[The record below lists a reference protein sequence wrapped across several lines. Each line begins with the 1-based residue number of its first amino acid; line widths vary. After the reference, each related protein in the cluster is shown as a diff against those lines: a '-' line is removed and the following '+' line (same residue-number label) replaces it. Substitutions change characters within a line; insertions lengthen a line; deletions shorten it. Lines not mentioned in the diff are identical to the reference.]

1 MIRDLESLIRH
12 PIPQRRTL
20 YWKGIGYKTE
30 NNTREIDKITDLV
43 ISNSRL
49 SYLPE
54 SIGDLKQLKRL
65 TLINNRI
72 NYIPDSFGNL
82 KSLECLDLSR
92 NSLIFLPSSIGNLTL
107 LKELNLEYNKLNF
120 LPFSLLNLTNL
131 EYLNLNYNPFE
142 SENEDLSNKPID
154 LVFNYLIKKRKRIL
168 KNYFLVRSKKRNKEL
183 MIGPKGLIF
192 DLK

>member
-1 MIRDLESLIRH
+1 VIRDLESLIRH
-12 PIPQRRTL
+12 PIPQRKIL
-20 YWKGIGYKTE
+20 HWKGIGYKTE
-30 NNTREIDKITDLV
+30 NNTRDVNKMTDLV

-49 SYLPE
+49 SYLPV
-54 SIGDLKQLKRL
+54 SIGDLKQLERL

-72 NYIPDSFGNL
+72 DYIPDSFGNL

-92 NSLIFLPSSIGNLTL
+92 NSLTFLPSSIGNLNS

-120 LPFSLLNLTNL
+120 LPFSLINLTNL
-131 EYLNLNYNPFE
+131 EYLNLKYNPFDG
-142 SENEDLSNKPID
+142 ENEDLSNKPID
-154 LVFNYLIKKRKRIL
+154 AIFNYLIKKRKRIL
-168 KNYFLVRSKKRNKEL
+168 QSYFINRCKKRNKEL